1 LDAATLL
8 QFLWDGRLTTIPLGL
23 TSVIALALTLERMW
37 RFRGL
42 ESRTRELARDVV
54 TAIVRRDFAEA
65 RRLAESSKNPMGPV
79 FAEGLRWRNI
89 TIEDLERVLHTS
101 REESVR
107 DLRRGMWIIASIG
120 SLAVF
125 VGLFGTVW
133 GIMRAFHDMATT
145 GQGGF
150 EVVAA
155 GISEALIATAVG
167 LVVAISAV
175 FFYNYLS
182 TRVGAIAATYA
193 RACERFVQALLFVE
207 AGADAAEPRSAGVH

>member
-1 LDAATLL
+1 LDAETLL
-8 QFLWDGRLTTIPLGL
+8 RFLWDGRMTTIPLGI
-23 TSVIALALTLERMW
+23 TSVIAIAIVLERMW

-42 ESRTRELARDVV
+42 DRGARQLTRNVVAAIGKRD
-54 TAIVRRDFAEA
+54 
-65 RRLAESSKNPMGPV
+65 LAETRKLCEATRSPLGPI
-79 FAEGLRWRNI
+79 FLEGLRWQNI
-89 TIEDLERVLHTS
+89 TLEDLERVMYTS
-101 REESVR
+101 REEAVR
-107 DLRRGMWIIASIG
+107 GLRRGLWLVASIG

-150 EVVAA
+150 EVVAS

-167 LVVAISAV
+167 LVVAITAV
-175 FFYNYLS
+175 FLYNYLQIRVQGIAS
-182 TRVGAIAATYA
+182 TFA

-207 AGADAAEPRSAGVH
+207 ASAESRETDRAGVH